1 MTILPGSLDYLYYNG
16 ILDHIPYEA
25 YEYPSVGQ
33 SGNNVRQE
41 LGGVIGTPGS
51 YVQEYAMNS
60 GSAYMDSAMSGS
72 AYQNSLNTND
82 TFTKSYDMNNTSV
95 QNTTIQNTSA
105 QNNSARN
112 LSIHDEILGSDG
124 RAMMA
129 SKQAGYG
136 AGADFGVSADG
147 HGSIKE
153 SVLGKDSA
161 DKPKVMNKPLIL
173 KGLAGALIMAGTLFL
188 ILRGKKKP

>member
-60 GSAYMDSAMSGS
+60 GSASCV
-72 AYQNSLNTND
+72 
-82 TFTKSYDMNNTSV
+82 YDGIN
-95 QNTTIQNTSA
+95 QP
-105 QNNSARN
+105 R
-112 LSIHDEILGSDG
+112 SILI
-124 RAMMA
+124 
-129 SKQAGYG
+129 
-136 AGADFGVSADG
+136 GV
-147 HGSIKE
+147 
-153 SVLGKDSA
+153 
-161 DKPKVMNKPLIL
+161 
-173 KGLAGALIMAGTLFL
+173 
-188 ILRGKKKP
+188 